1 MLPIFGAKILNIFFF
16 QYLTQIEFCGPT
28 IRFLPQPDV
37 MIFQRS
43 SRKILYNE
51 KEEPIEGVISLAD
64 ALSVLKVDCKIMW
77 ARATNLGFYWDLK
90 ARYTVA
96 S

>member
-1 MLPIFGAKILNIFFF
+1 MLAKFF

-28 IRFLPQPDV
+28 IRFLPQTDV

-51 KEEPIEGVISLAD
+51 KEEPIEDVISLAD

-96 S
+96 P